1 MLRTLLLTI
10 GISSRIRK
18 PINEKRHPNERVP
31 KGGKKEREKTRLNFV
46 RICFDFFVVRGK
58 ISKGRKEGRKFS
70 RDPSVFQL
78 NFHATK
84 GWRTVVEKRKI
95 DCSRMW
101 PVLSN
106 RNSECLGCFFFP
118 RGKAVMEFRRSPPLF
133 CRFISRWERRQRHR
147 GGGRGGEETVL
158 HDTQHLQFCYSRWLN
173 ISFFSSLSF

>member
-10 GISSRIRK
+10 RVSSRIRK

-31 KGGKKEREKTRLNFV
+31 KGGKKERKNSVKSCSHLV
-46 RICFDFFVVRGK
+46 RFLCRSGK
-58 ISKGRKEGRKFS
+58 DLERKEGRKFS

-147 GGGRGGEETVL
+147 GGGEGRRRFYTI
-158 HDTQHLQFCYSRWLN
+158 HN
-173 ISFFSSLSF
+173 IYNFVILGD